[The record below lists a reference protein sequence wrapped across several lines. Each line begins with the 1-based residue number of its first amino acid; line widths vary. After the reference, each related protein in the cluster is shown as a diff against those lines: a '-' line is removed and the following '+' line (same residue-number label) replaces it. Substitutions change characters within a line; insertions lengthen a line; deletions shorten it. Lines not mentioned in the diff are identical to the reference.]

1 MGCSHTGVVEGVGVE
16 VVVGDALDAAELLAV
31 HAVEAVGEGFGRCGV
46 HGVMVAFGLAPLL
59 AQFAH
64 ALDDGQRELLAL
76 RVPAVVADPVLAVED
91 GGGLGQADVAERHGG
106 ALVLEQRV
114 DVAARAEATEGAK
127 RNRVGALTGV
137 ACLQRMM
144 RNCSAWWATS
154 MRSLNSFQKRSLLP
168 WDSMAMR
175 GTFTETTPRFMRP
188 SSSSLPVSGL
198 IQPCRKERQ
207 PIGALKEPVI
217 LTMFS

>member
-1 MGCSHTGVVEGVGVE
+1 
-16 VVVGDALDAAELLAV
+16 
-31 HAVEAVGEGFGRCGV
+31 
-46 HGVMVAFGLAPLL
+46 
-59 AQFAH
+59 
-64 ALDDGQRELLAL
+64 
-76 RVPAVVADPVLAVED
+76 
-91 GGGLGQADVAERHGG
+91 
-106 ALVLEQRV
+106 
-114 DVAARAEATEGAK
+114 
-127 RNRVGALTGV
+127 
-137 ACLQRMM
+137 
-144 RNCSAWWATS
+144 